1 VYGLALAQRRARD
14 FAGAW
19 KTLEPLRVGR
29 VISPGEPAAFSTV
42 PPVTSHPAFE
52 LLAAQLKADMR
63 DNDEA
68 MEIYRKAMKTYPGY
82 RSLLYSYLDL
92 MLQSGQSREVL
103 ADLEQRLRVVQDDA
117 RLYEL
122 QARAFEVSGKAIGQH
137 RAQAEAYY
145 RRGNLAAAVDQ
156 LELAVKQTRG
166 SNFYELSIAE
176 SRLRELRALLENE
189 RAAEK
194 ALKIS

>member
-1 VYGLALAQRRARD
+1 
-14 FAGAW
+14 
-19 KTLEPLRVGR
+19 
-29 VISPGEPAAFSTV
+29 
-42 PPVTSHPAFE
+42 
-52 LLAAQLKADMR
+52 
-63 DNDEA
+63 
-68 MEIYRKAMKTYPGY
+68 
-82 RSLLYSYLDL
+82 

-122 QARAFEVSGKAIGQH
+122 QARAFEVSGKALGQH